1 MNNASFGVVRSTENS
16 FRYWSGLAGYK
27 GEPVKKLLPDTDPN
41 DQRTIESYTFKKA
54 GKPEVTLL
62 KVIGGK
68 HDYPNDID
76 VYLFAWDFFKRQ
88 FPGSFK

>member
-1 MNNASFGVVRSTENS
+1 MIN
-16 FRYWSGLAGYK
+16 K
-27 GEPVKKLLPDTDPN
+27 
-41 DQRTIESYTFKKA
+41 TIESYTFKKA

-88 FPGSFK
+88 LAGSF